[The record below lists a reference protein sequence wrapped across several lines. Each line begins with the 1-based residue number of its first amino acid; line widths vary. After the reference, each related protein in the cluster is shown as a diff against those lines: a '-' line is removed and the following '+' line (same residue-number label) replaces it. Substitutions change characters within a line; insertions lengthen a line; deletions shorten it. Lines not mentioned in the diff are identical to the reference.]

1 MSFNNGTL
9 QIFIDASANALSAF
23 DGYSFNSQLSGNYRL
38 RLKHFQVHIY
48 PEITTANTIAIEIYS
63 PNFSF
68 PKGPTRYPTFLYPI
82 DANNKF
88 QGNFDAELIADFA
101 SDFKLYIR
109 NASTK
114 AVITDLQLAVITFDY
129 EKI

>member
-9 QIFIDASANALSAF
+9 QILIDASSNN
-23 DGYSFNSQLSGNYRL
+23 DGCGSYSFNAQLPGNYRL

-48 PEITTANTIAIEIYS
+48 PDITTANTLPLEIYS

-68 PKGPTRYPTFLYPI
+68 PKGPVRYPTFLYPI

-101 SDFKLYIR
+101 SDFKLLIR
-109 NASTK
+109 DATTK
-114 AVITDLQLAVITFDY
+114 HIITDLKYAVITFDY

>member
-9 QIFIDASANALSAF
+9 QIFIDASSNFSF

-48 PEITTANTIAIEIYS
+48 PEIATANTIPIEIYS

-88 QGNFDAELIADFA
+88 QGNFDVDLIADFA

-114 AVITDLQLAVITFDY
+114 AIISDLVYAVITFDY

>member
-9 QIFIDASANALSAF
+9 QIFIDASSNRSF

-48 PEITTANTIAIEIYS
+48 PEIPTANTLPIEIYS

-68 PKGPTRYPTFLYPI
+68 PKGPVRYPTFLYPI

-88 QGNFDAELIADFA
+88 QGNYDVDLIADFG
-101 SDFKLYIR
+101 SDIKLYIR

-114 AVITDLQLAVITFDY
+114 AIITDLVYAVITFDY
-129 EKI
+129 EKL